1 MNSFLCCAHPDLH
14 KLRQLA
20 NSVRKTQKNWQES
33 RQPSSSVSV
42 WLPACEIG

>member
-20 NSVRKTQKNWQES
+20 NSVRKTQKKLAGIQTAKQQ
-33 RQPSSSVSV
+33 RQRLAAS
-42 WLPACEIG
+42 L